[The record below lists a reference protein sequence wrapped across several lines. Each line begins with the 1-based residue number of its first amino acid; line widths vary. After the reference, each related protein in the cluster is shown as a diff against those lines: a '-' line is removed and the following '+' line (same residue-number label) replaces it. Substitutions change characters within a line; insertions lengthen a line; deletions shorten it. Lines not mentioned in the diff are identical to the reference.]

1 VADET
6 RLKEVPADDEVQV
19 AESDG
24 LIRKKVQLDLD
35 DAPFLQEKEQ
45 AASPAA
51 EGEEAAEQDLPEE
64 AESTAPKQ
72 GIGRKKFIILAGSAG
87 FLLIAALASGW
98 WFFLRER
105 LLPPPEVA
113 KPEIIVVPSKPAVQA
128 APNYTREFSPFLVY
142 HADGTGGGRFLV
154 CKFATLTRVQ
164 NLNREM
170 EQKMLPL
177 RDAVYY
183 YLRSKAPEY
192 LTKSSSIPEIK
203 KDLTAVINNY
213 LTQGQIED
221 ILFESYL
228 NE

>member
-6 RLKEVPADDEVQV
+6 RLKETPAVDEVQV
-19 AESDG
+19 AESDD
-24 LIRKKVQLDLD
+24 LIHRKVQLDLD
-35 DAPFLQEKEQ
+35 DAPFQQDGEG
-45 AASPAA
+45 SPPAL
-51 EGEEAAEQDLPEE
+51 EGDPEEQDRPGETE
-64 AESTAPKQ
+64 DPAPTR
-72 GIGRKKFIILAGSAG
+72 GSGRKKFVILAGAAG
-87 FLLIAALASGW
+87 FLLIAALAAGW
-98 WFFLRER
+98 WFFLRE
-105 LLPPPEVA
+105 PPPSPPGADAPEV
-113 KPEIIVVPSKPAVQA
+113 IVVPSKPAIQA
-128 APNYTREFSPFLVY
+128 TPDFTREFSPFLIY
-142 HADGTGGGRFLV
+142 HSDGAGKGRFLV
-154 CKFATLTRVQ
+154 CKFATLTKVQ

-170 EQKMLPL
+170 DQKMLPL

-192 LTKSSSIPEIK
+192 LVSSGSIPEIK